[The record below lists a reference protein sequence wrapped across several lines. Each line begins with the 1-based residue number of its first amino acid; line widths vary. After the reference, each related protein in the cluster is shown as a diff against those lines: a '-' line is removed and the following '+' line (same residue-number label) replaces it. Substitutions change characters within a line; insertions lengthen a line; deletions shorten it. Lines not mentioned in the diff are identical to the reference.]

1 MSPHE
6 YPMVRYGRILPH
18 SLQGQKLM
26 LLPLQS
32 VECYTAYASAD
43 VIGRSIS
50 LMYQTVEVQRFAI
63 DEMMKNGDCTV
74 TVCPTTSSW
83 HGVTYAQDKAYV
95 KEAIADLIKNG
106 EYPEKLWD

>member
-1 MSPHE
+1 MQGMQAMSPHE

-43 VIGRSIS
+43 VIGRRIS
-50 LMYQTVEVQRFAI
+50 LMSQTVEVQRFAI
-63 DEMMKNGDCTV
+63 DEMIAMECV
-74 TVCPTTSSW
+74 APTQFAVYRFEDGE
-83 HGVTYAQDKAYV
+83 HAQPFVLYRHIPV
-95 KEAIADLIKNG
+95 RF
-106 EYPEKLWD
+106 P